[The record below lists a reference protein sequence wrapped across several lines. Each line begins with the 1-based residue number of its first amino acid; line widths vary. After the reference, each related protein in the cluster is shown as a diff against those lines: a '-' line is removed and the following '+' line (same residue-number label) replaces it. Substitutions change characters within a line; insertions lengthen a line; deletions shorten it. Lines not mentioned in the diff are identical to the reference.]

1 MSAFKIV
8 IPMRK
13 LINKTIYTVVFASI
27 AIACDD
33 GLDKFPVDKPSSST
47 FLQTER
53 ELEMAVVGAYA
64 NLWSGHSYDMT
75 IETILDVTTDIGWER
90 AEAPWQELG
99 N

>member
-47 FLQTER
+47 MS
-53 ELEMAVVGAYA
+53 MANSNA
-64 NLWSGHSYDMT
+64 LH
-75 IETILDVTTDIGWER
+75 LDSTVS
-90 AEAPWQELG
+90 
-99 N
+99 